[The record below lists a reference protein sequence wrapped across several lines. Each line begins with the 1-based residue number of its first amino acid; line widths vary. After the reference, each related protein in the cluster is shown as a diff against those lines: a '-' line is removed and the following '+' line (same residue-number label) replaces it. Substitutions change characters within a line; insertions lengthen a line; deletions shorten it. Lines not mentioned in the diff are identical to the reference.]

1 MFADLCQK
9 KSLTDP
15 TLLQGVSE
23 FRGPPLGHFT
33 LFGTQTEFV
42 GVSESPKEQN
52 GITEVL
58 GHLVCQKCL
67 SKAMALLLV

>member
-1 MFADLCQK
+1 MFDDPCQK

-33 LFGTQTEFV
+33 LFGTQTELV

-52 GITEVL
+52 DLTDVL
-58 GHLVCQKCL
+58 GHPIWQKWL
-67 SKAMALLLV
+67 SKGMAMLLA